1 MAEFLGCR
9 IQTLSSVNTLSLP
22 QPPIPRYKKEELALT
37 VFCGRAPPIDRVPA
51 FCRRHDHLNPAEIL
65 GAAPRFAQLRHRPT
79 QMALDRRRPDLEGT
93 AGYQPR
99 VLKSSINVDNLR
111 WKMIGVCLHQ
121 PPPPRPKPARLAHLA
136 CHAPNDL
143 GTAPLP
149 LTSASSNSA
158 AAIARSRAARSSLAV
173 PNVSSIPARA
183 PGSRAVLMKSSV
195 MTSPSGAWRAW
206 SYATTA
212 CESGNHSSPR
222 FAMPSARAISIMDVH
237 MSGPPTSSDACRR
250 RRTPCS
256 SHPLP
261 ARVGRVAGANR
272 RWRGGHRNRSRTCR
286 PCRCD

>member
-22 QPPIPRYKKEELALT
+22 QPPIPRYKEEELALT

-93 AGYQPR
+93 ADYQP
-99 VLKSSINVDNLR
+99 
-111 WKMIGVCLHQ
+111 GVFES
-121 PPPPRPKPARLAHLA
+121 RPKPARLAHLA
-136 CHAPNDL
+136 CHATPNDL

-158 AAIARSRAARSSLAV
+158 AAIARSTAARSSLAV
-173 PNVSSIPARA
+173 SNVSSIPARA

-237 MSGPPTSSDACRR
+237 MSGPPTSPDGSGR

-256 SHPLP
+256 SRPLP
-261 ARVGRVAGANR
+261 ARAGRVAGANR
-272 RWRGGHRNRSRTCR
+272 RSRGRLRRSDGTRASCR
-286 PCRCD
+286 AS